1 MTDLARPV
9 SVGTPSTPPWANVA
23 RRVAS
28 GLLLPVLAVVTA
40 LLIGAIIIWVTS
52 GGFRDPAVA
61 WQHVIDAYQGLL
73 DGAFLSPRGFTETL
87 VATTPYILS
96 GLAVAFAFQG
106 GMFNVGAEGQF
117 YIGAV
122 GAAWAGYALQ
132 LPPVIHLLFALG
144 VGALGG
150 AIWGMIPGYLKAKTG
165 AHEVINTIMLNYV
178 AFLLVDWLVNG
189 PMKSKVGT
197 APKTP
202 DVYPTAVLPALLPP
216 PDRLHAGLFL
226 ALLAAIFAWW
236 FLYKTTFGFEI
247 RTVGANPHAAKYAGI
262 RLTRIAVLTFAIAGA
277 FAGLAGS
284 GEVLGLQHNL
294 PAFFSA
300 GYGFDSIAIALL
312 AKANPLG
319 VIPAAFLF
327 GALRNGADLMELRS
341 GASKQI
347 ISVIQALIL
356 LFIAA
361 PNIVRWVYRLRTL
374 EAATEERPLTRGWG
388 G

>member
-1 MTDLARPV
+1 MTDLARPIG
-9 SVGTPSTPPWANVA
+9 VGTPSTPPWVNTA
-23 RRVAS
+23 RRLAS
-28 GLLLPVLAVVTA
+28 GILLPILAVVTA
-40 LLIGAIIIWVTS
+40 LLIGAVIIWLTS
-52 GGFRDPAVA
+52 GGFRDPAA
-61 WQHVIDAYQGLL
+61 AFQKVIDAYQGLL

-87 VATTPYILS
+87 VATTPYILT

-106 GMFNVGAEGQF
+106 GMFNIGAEGQF

-122 GAAWAGYALQ
+122 TAAWAGYALQ
-132 LPPVIHLLFALG
+132 LPPVIHLIFALG
-144 VGALGG
+144 MGALGG
-150 AIWGMIPGYLKAKTG
+150 ALWGMIPGYLKAKTG

-202 DVYPTAVLPALLPP
+202 DVYPTAVLPTLLPP

-226 ALLAAIFAWW
+226 ALAAAIFAWW
-236 FLYKTTFGFEI
+236 FLYKTTLGFEI
-247 RTVGANPHAAKYAGI
+247 RTTGANPHAAKYAGI

-361 PNIVRWVYRLRTL
+361 PNIIRWIYRLRTP
-374 EAATEERPLTRGWG
+374 ESTIEERPLTRGWG